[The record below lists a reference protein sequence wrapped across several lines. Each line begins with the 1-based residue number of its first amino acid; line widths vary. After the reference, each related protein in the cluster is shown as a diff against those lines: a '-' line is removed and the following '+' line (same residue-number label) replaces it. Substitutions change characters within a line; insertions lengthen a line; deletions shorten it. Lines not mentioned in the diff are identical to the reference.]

1 MKEAETSE
9 KSTYGSHFK
18 PFGHLPDVEY
28 FERKSSGKA
37 EVTKW
42 LLCEIIDLM
51 LMPLSLH
58 WYVQSPEALEYTR
71 QIKEKMKAAEYLG
84 KSVVKHAETQRC
96 MH

>member
-1 MKEAETSE
+1 M
-9 KSTYGSHFK
+9 
-18 PFGHLPDVEY
+18 
-28 FERKSSGKA
+28 
-37 EVTKW
+37 
-42 LLCEIIDLM
+42 LCEIIDLM

>member
-1 MKEAETSE
+1 
-9 KSTYGSHFK
+9 
-18 PFGHLPDVEY
+18 LLDVEY

-42 LLCEIIDLM
+42 LLFGLLLCETVNLI
-51 LMPLSLH
+51 LMPPSVH

-84 KSVVKHAETQRC
+84 KSVVKYAQP
-96 MH
+96 